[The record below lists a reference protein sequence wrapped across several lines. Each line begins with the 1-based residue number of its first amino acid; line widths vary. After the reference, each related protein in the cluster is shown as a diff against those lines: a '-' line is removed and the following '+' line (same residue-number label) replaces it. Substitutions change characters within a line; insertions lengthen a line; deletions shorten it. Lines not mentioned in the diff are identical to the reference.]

1 MVAVA
6 DGGVV
11 PVQRVICISWESKNL
26 KSTWFLLDKG
36 ICGPFQALC
45 ILGRRSMI
53 RDRGGIQ
60 QTDMMALKMR
70 TRESMEAPPRPA
82 SSWTPTPIFGG
93 EVGCPAAAA
102 CRLQEKKVTSSSP
115 KIMGGRFKSS
125 KRWLERI
132 A

>member
-1 MVAVA
+1 
-6 DGGVV
+6 
-11 PVQRVICISWESKNL
+11 
-26 KSTWFLLDKG
+26 
-36 ICGPFQALC
+36 
-45 ILGRRSMI
+45 MI

-93 EVGCPAAAA
+93 EVGCPAAA

-115 KIMGGRFKSS
+115 KIMGGRFKAVKDGLRGSVEWWDLRVPLLNGLLRKNRS
-125 KRWLERI
+125 KNDQIFLHV
-132 A
+132 